1 MKKSISF
8 GLNLFGWIMILAVLL
23 LFSVYIVASDADLY
37 YQLQMDAGVL
47 DEAGISREDLWIL
60 DERLSETLF
69 VPLNADT
76 AVDNRE
82 IEVFGSM
89 QPPFN
94 LRELEHLYDC
104 RRLLSP
110 TQPGVL
116 YALLLLCGAL
126 LLWCGRKL
134 RCLYAGA
141 AWAASVLILLPV
153 AILGIWAAVDFS
165 SAFTFFHELLFTND
179 LWLLDPRTDLLIRIC
194 PSSMFAGMGLR
205 IGLYAAGALLGVPL
219 LLTALNRF
227 FDKRKRKQNEVSDL

>member
-8 GLNLFGWIMILAVLL
+8 VLNLLGWMMILAVLL
-23 LFSVYIVASDADLY
+23 LFSVYCVASDPDLY
-37 YQLQMDAGVL
+37 YRLQMDAGIL

-82 IEVFGSM
+82 IEVFGSV

-94 LRELEHLYDC
+94 ERELEHLYDC

-110 TQPGVL
+110 TRPGIL
-116 YALLLLCGAL
+116 YALLLLFGAAFLLCGGKGF
-126 LLWCGRKL
+126 WHWRM
-134 RCLYAGA
+134 GA
-141 AWAASVLILLPV
+141 AWAASALILLLV
-153 AILGIWAAVDFS
+153 AVLGIWAAVDFS

-179 LWLLDPRTDLLIRIC
+179 LWLLDPQTDLLIRIC
-194 PSSMFAGMGLR
+194 PSSMFASMGLR
-205 IGLYAAGALLGVPL
+205 IGLYATGALLGFPL
-219 LLTALNRF
+219 LVTILNRIF
-227 FDKRKRKQNEVSDL
+227 ERRKRKIT